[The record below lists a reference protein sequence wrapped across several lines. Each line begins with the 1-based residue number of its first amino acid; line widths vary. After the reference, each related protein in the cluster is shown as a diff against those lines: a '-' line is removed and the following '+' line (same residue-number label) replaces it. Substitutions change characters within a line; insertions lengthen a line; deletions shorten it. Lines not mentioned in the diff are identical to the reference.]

1 MIIVTG
7 RLATDPQDVHQLLA
21 DLKDG
26 VERSRQED
34 GCQFYSFALEDEQLG
49 ALLTLQIWRDE
60 EALAAHLCSP
70 EIAQFISKWTDRYTV
85 ETKLYDATN
94 QRPVG
99 QWHNPELEGLIQAS
113 RVASNTED

>member
-7 RLATDPQDVHQLLA
+7 RLSTDSQLVHALLA

-49 ALLTLQIWRDE
+49 SLLTLQIWRDE
-60 EALAAHLCSP
+60 EALADHLCSA

-94 QRPVG
+94 ERPVG
-99 QWHNPELEGLIQAS
+99 QWHNPELERMIQAS
-113 RVASNTED
+113 REGSSAKN